1 MIKDWNRSKVMPNE
15 IFTLKGSTDPYI
27 QIDTPDDFYFI
38 NLKTMVAEN
47 YDSINSYDLFYT
59 KEDDEDFKGID
70 TIGTITA
77 ENNTIIF
84 SKNS

>member
-1 MIKDWNRSKVMPNE
+1 MIKDWNRSEVMPNE
-15 IFTLKGSTDPYI
+15 VFTLKGSTDPYI

-38 NLKTMVAEN
+38 NLKTMVTETF
-47 YDSINSYDLFYT
+47 DTINSYDLFYT
-59 KEDDEDFKGID
+59 KENDEDFKGID
-70 TIGTITA
+70 VIGTITA